1 MRTNTNN
8 LKQKIQTSILPI
20 LRICPPSSPINTRTH
35 WRCSECEQRYW
46 ETQKHNKQL
55 KNLNTK
61 IKNQFSDKIGSFV
74 NLFHHVA
81 SGGGGGDENSALVS
95 NFSYIHSNFIQSLFN
110 FIFHS

>member
-1 MRTNTNN
+1 MR
-8 LKQKIQTSILPI
+8 KQIYCQF
-20 LRICPPSSPINTRTH
+20 CAFVPPSSPINTRTH

-46 ETQKHNKQL
+46 ETQKQNKEL
-55 KNLNTK
+55 KKLYN
-61 IKNQFSDKIGSFV
+61 IIREFSQFSDKIGGFV

-81 SGGGGGDENSALVS
+81 SGGGGGDENSELVS